1 VILLLAFTIGA
12 NVAMFSVLHQA
23 LIRPLPYAEPERL
36 VMGRA
41 TFNGNINPD
50 MSAYDYF
57 DYRERNQVFQSVGL
71 IMTGERNVTITG
83 GDHPEQLP
91 AATVSWDLLPTLG
104 IPAAAGRH
112 FLPAEQQLDGPAVV
126 MISCGYW
133 LRRFAASADVIGSTI
148 MVDGAPR
155 TVVGVMPTQLQAL
168 RAADIWVPMQRGGSR
183 ASSRGWHN
191 WLMVARLRPGVTLE
205 QAQADADA
213 ISTQLSREYPDT
225 NRDKALLLTELH
237 VVLAEGYQTAMIL
250 LMTAVGLVLLIACGN
265 IASLL
270 LARGADRRSELCVRA
285 ALGASSPRIVGQLL
299 TESLVIATLG
309 GALGTA
315 LAICLQRV
323 ILSLVPVGV
332 PGIEKLGVSWIM
344 MVFALLVSLA
354 SGLLFGALPA
364 VQAARS
370 GIVSNLRSSG
380 RSTDH
385 RGRRFHSGLVVV
397 QVAVSV
403 ALLIGSGLLLKSL
416 YTLRAVHPGFDTSN
430 LLTAEIRLASDKYP
444 GQEARIQLFSGL
456 TEELRALP
464 GVRDVAVINQLPI
477 RDPGNNIAVYA
488 TARPPADPNDRI
500 PAYRRSVLPGY
511 FAAMGVP
518 LLRGRGID
526 TTDTAQAKRVLVVN
540 ETMARTL
547 FPDENPI
554 GQLVNIG
561 SDIDCEVVGVVGDV
575 RVSGPRY
582 RPRFTM
588 YSSYLQQPT
597 LTMRLALR
605 TTGEAAAVTAGYR
618 RAVWRRDRDI
628 PIPELISMEQIIARS
643 VSGDSAIAV
652 SVTLFAAVAALLA
665 ALGLY
670 GVLAYSVSRRS
681 HEIGVRIAL
690 GAQAK
695 HVIIEVMKR
704 GLHLVA
710 AGILIGLAA
719 AFWASR
725 FLQRILFE
733 TAPTDA
739 ATFVVVSLLF
749 MLVALIACLIPACKA
764 LKVSPVSALT
774 SP

>member
-126 MISCGYW
+126 MISRGYW
-133 LRRFAASADVIGSTI
+133 LRRFAAAVDVIGSTI

-155 TVVGVMPTQLQAL
+155 TVVGVMPTQLRAL
-168 RAADIWVPMQRGGSR
+168 RTADIWVPMQRGAPR

-315 LAICLQRV
+315 LAVCLQRV

-588 YSSYLQQPT
+588 YSSSLQQPT